1 MSSAL
6 QGDWPYQR
14 EQPDVVVL
22 GVQPGVA
29 PSGKPPVRIFLG
41 TEDGQYRAERVFVYS
56 VARHRDPARVYEIH
70 LMKNLAGFNRR
81 GWRTGFTLYRF
92 AIPDLA
98 GGTGKAIYNDVDQ
111 IYLADPALLFDLD
124 LGSHGYLAISARDT
138 SVMLIDCARM
148 LPWWNRQAAST
159 GKKGDLTNRPAGTPG
174 LWGELDGHW
183 NARDLEYVEGRT
195 KCLHY
200 TALHQQ
206 PWNPFPEQYS
216 YHPNPLAYLWHELE
230 RQADA
235 EGFEVFDREAPSP
248 GFLALVGSNLPAAA
262 GPASPP
268 PSPAAR
274 DLLREAS
281 GDTLLVTLGDAP
293 APELGRELR
302 RLDLARGWQAWPE
315 GRFAAVLARDLFE
328 RLPPADIAWVLGE
341 LFARAEGAVLVQL
354 RAQAADGLGSPDWW
368 QRRLAEAAARH
379 PGVSWQLDAALPE
392 AAEVRSVGLRRV
404 EAPPS
409 PRIWVLTGAG
419 EEEDGQARRLASALG
434 WPHEEKRLAHA
445 KGSLLPNLLR
455 GASLAGLDRAAS
467 ARIEPPWPDLVI
479 AAGNRAVPVARWV
492 RAQSG
497 GRTRLV
503 QLGRPAAPF
512 EIFDLIIATPE
523 QRLPIRGNV
532 LQLAAPLPAELA
544 MAGSTG
550 AGEPLASL
558 PRPLTALLVPRPE
571 RPYLLGV
578 EEARALALAARAGG
592 GHVALWLD
600 PALPAEVAAAVRSG
614 LGGDHTVLA
623 DPQAPHRLAAGADRV
638 VLSGGSPGLLAEAC
652 LAGRPVLLLELPR
665 WSDRL
670 PLLQPVAKVFAM
682 AVGGSTYRGTPLQQ
696 HFPGRILDWLV
707 TRGIVHRP
715 RDLESLHRS
724 LEARGL
730 VTRIGS
736 GLQVASPRP
745 LDDLARSVERIRRLL
760 HELPQAG

>member
-6 QGDWPYQR
+6 QGDWPYHR
-14 EQPDVVVL
+14 EQPDVVTL
-22 GVQPGVA
+22 GVRPGVT
-29 PSGKPPVRIFLG
+29 PSTKPPVRIFLG
-41 TEDGQYRAERVFVYS
+41 TEDGQYRAERIFVYS
-56 VARHRDPARVYEIH
+56 VAKHRDPARVYEIH

-81 GWRTGFTLYRF
+81 GWRTGFTCYRF
-92 AIPDLA
+92 AIPSLA
-98 GGTGKAIYNDVDQ
+98 GDTGKAIYNDVDQ

-148 LPWWNRQAAST
+148 LPWWNRAAASP
-159 GKKGDLTNRPAGTPG
+159 GRKGELTNRPAETPG

-195 KCLHY
+195 RCLHY

-216 YHPNPLAYLWHELE
+216 YHPNPLAYLWHDLE

-248 GFLALVGSNLPAAA
+248 GFLALVGTNQPAPGGAASPAPSAAA
-262 GPASPP
+262 AS
-268 PSPAAR
+268 
-274 DLLREAS
+274 LLRETT
-281 GDTLLVTLGDAP
+281 GQTLLVTMGDGPAP
-293 APELGRELR
+293 ALGREAR
-302 RLDLARGWQAWPE
+302 RLDLARGWHTWPE
-315 GRFAAVLARDLFE
+315 ERFGSVVARDLFE
-328 RLPPADIAWVLGE
+328 RLPPADIAWVLNE
-341 LFARAEGAVLVQL
+341 LFARAERAVLVQL

-368 QRRLAEAAARH
+368 ERRLAEAAARY

-392 AAEVRSVGLRRV
+392 GAEVRTFGLRRV
-404 EAPPS
+404 EAPPT
-409 PRIWVLTGAG
+409 PRVWVLTGAG
-419 EEEDGQARRLASALG
+419 EEEDGQARRLAAALA
-434 WPHEEKRLAHA
+434 WPHEEKRLVHA
-445 KGSLLPNLLR
+445 GRSYVPNVLL
-455 GASLAGLDRAAS
+455 GASLAGLDRASSDRLEA
-467 ARIEPPWPDLVI
+467 PWPDLVI
-479 AAGNRAVPVARWV
+479 AAGDRAVPVARWI
-492 RAQSG
+492 RGQG
-497 GRTRLV
+497 GNRTRLV

-532 LQLAAPLPAELA
+532 LQLSAPLPAEAAL
-544 MAGSTG
+544 AGSPSADG
-550 AGEPLASL
+550 PLADL
-558 PRPLTALLVPRPE
+558 PRPVTALLVPRPE
-571 RPYLLGV
+571 QPYMLGPD
-578 EEARALALAARAGG
+578 EARALAAAASREPGS
-592 GHVALWLD
+592 VAVWLD
-600 PALPAEVAAAVRSG
+600 PTLPAEVAQAVRSG
-614 LGGDHTVLA
+614 LGAGHKLVT
-623 DPQAPHRLAAGADRV
+623 DPKAAHRLAAAADRV
-638 VLSGGSPGLLAEAC
+638 VMPGGSPGLLAEAC

-670 PLLQPVAKVFAM
+670 PLLRPVGKLFAL
-682 AVGGSTYRGTPLQQ
+682 AIGGSTYRGTPLQQ

-730 VTRIGS
+730 LTRIGS
-736 GLQVASPRP
+736 REQVASPRP